1 MTGRHGKTDHP
12 AGFEPFSDDAATR
25 TIGGLSIENG
35 TTRIALH
42 GSLDLTRDRTGLAQA
57 RLLKET
63 LEGIVRALEAGDLP
77 EQVAEEPDVA
87 PKTVKNPFA

>member
-1 MTGRHGKTDHP
+1 MSKKASTAAP
-12 AGFEPFSDDAATR
+12 SFEPFADDAGAR
-25 TIGGLSIENG
+25 TIGGLSLENG

-42 GSLDLTRDRTGLAQA
+42 GSLDITRDQAGLAQA

-63 LEGIVRALEAGDLP
+63 FEAIVRALEAGDLP
-77 EQVAEEPDVA
+77 EQVAEAPEAA